1 MAQWGAVVAPTVRF
15 WSLPNRI
22 HQFLQHTCI
31 FNRGED
37 ISGEDLDGH
46 LLGNVCWSS
55 TGKLFAGSM
64 DSLVNIWTTGG
75 RKFKAE
81 LGVNWSHKTITLTV
95 YFFIEFFLVYYFF
108 LWIVSSSL
116 QFFWYR
122 SIIIFLCESWQRW
135 KLTGKYN
142 IFWNFYK
149 HCSYRV
155 HCRVWSIDNKYSYR
169 KYKKAH
175 INCKQSSTW
184 FIGTIK
190 SQYR

>member
-1 MAQWGAVVAPTVRF
+1 MPLKTCAVTIFPVSLLLLQMCSTVFSGYDGTVRF

-81 LGVNWSHKTITLTV
+81 LGVN
-95 YFFIEFFLVYYFF
+95 
-108 LWIVSSSL
+108 
-116 QFFWYR
+116 
-122 SIIIFLCESWQRW
+122 
-135 KLTGKYN
+135 
-142 IFWNFYK
+142 
-149 HCSYRV
+149 
-155 HCRVWSIDNKYSYR
+155 
-169 KYKKAH
+169 
-175 INCKQSSTW
+175 
-184 FIGTIK
+184 
-190 SQYR
+190 